1 MKARSSSH
9 QFSFVT
15 FIDLPIKRASA
26 APGRCRRRSS
36 SPLHPA
42 AATARDTMRGGVL
55 PARIEAQRSEAP
67 STMREVEHGVTVAGR

>member
-1 MKARSSSH
+1 MIAHEGEIQFTPVFVRHLHRLAH
-9 QFSFVT
+9 QACVCG
-15 FIDLPIKRASA
+15 AW
-26 APGRCRRRSS
+26 RRSS